1 MRAEAE
7 SARASHWSPGRSL
20 LVEILLHEGDGDA
33 ALAEA
38 HAGGCAEHLWMKLA
52 QALEASRPADAAAIY
67 RARVEPIV
75 SRTNNGAYDEAAK
88 LASRIGALMKRAG
101 QEDQFRQWLV
111 ALRVRHKAKRNFMG
125 RLDKVLPQ

>member
-20 LVEILLHEGDGDA
+20 LVEILLHERDSDT
-33 ALAEA
+33 ALDEA

-52 QALEASRPADAAAIY
+52 QALEASRPADAAEIY

-75 SRTNNGAYDEAAK
+75 SRTNNAAYDDAAK
-88 LASRIGALMKRAG
+88 LASRIGALMQRAR
-101 QEDQFRQWLV
+101 QEDNFREWLD
-111 ALRVRHKAKRNFMG
+111 ALRARHKAKRNFMG
-125 RLDKVLPQ
+125 RLDKVLPE